1 MKLSDNE
8 IRDINRYLE
17 EGKPLAEKYRFLL
30 FEDKR
35 EMERLKQWCAD
46 INQAQSD
53 SCFDYVFV
61 DQKSFFEF
69 RPKNFAALVAGFTE
83 YK

>member
-1 MKLSDNE
+1 MKSGTLTGIWS
-8 IRDINRYLE
+8 R
-17 EGKPLAEKYRFLL
+17 GKPLPEKYRFLL

-35 EMERLKQWCAD
+35 ETERLKQRCAD

-69 RPKNFAALVAGFTE
+69 RPKNFAALVTRFTE